1 MLDPARALAER
12 KLGDG
17 LQALG
22 LAPEP
27 GKAARLLEF
36 LALLA
41 KWNRTYNLTAID
53 DPLEMVSRHLLDSL
67 SQLMPGF
74 VRLDDVLQ
82 LLKRAPVDPADRL

>member
-1 MLDPARALAER
+1 MPDATDASAQL
-12 KLGDG
+12 KLGEG

-22 LAPEP
+22 LPPEP
-27 GKAARLLEF
+27 AKVARLLEF

-67 SQLMPGF
+67 SIA
-74 VRLDDVLQ
+74 R
-82 LLKRAPVDPADRL
+82 PAAIAYLEEGHARGKVIITVP